1 MATMDTENGVR
12 DIIYVPIGQTEEAVA
27 LPVDDLPDDPSEVL
41 VLLQQEFAPLDIW
54 LDIAKAYLQ
63 QGKEENFHAILSNA
77 TEDGASSRPAPPPPN
92 RDRAR
97 GPWKI

>member
-54 LDIAKAYLQ
+54 LDIEKVRHPQ
-63 QGKEENFHAILSNA
+63 VK
-77 TEDGASSRPAPPPPN
+77 
-92 RDRAR
+92 
-97 GPWKI
+97 